1 VPQLSR
7 WLARTALLY
16 LIAAL
21 LLGLLMPLAGREAA
35 YLGGAWPVYI
45 HLLVVGW
52 VTQLIAAVA
61 YWMFPR
67 REPKL
72 PPNDV
77 AGYFVYGMLNAGLL
91 LRAYA
96 EPLPERH
103 GLLPAAALLQLAA
116 IVLLAATLWPRIRGR

>member
-1 VPQLSR
+1 MPFAGADVP
-7 WLARTALLY
+7 
-16 LIAAL
+16 
-21 LLGLLMPLAGREAA
+21 
-35 YLGGAWPVYI
+35 YLGGAWPAYI

-67 REPKL
+67 REPRM
-72 PPNDV
+72 PPND
-77 AGYFVYGMLNAGLL
+77 APGYVVYGLLNAGLL
-91 LRAYA
+91 LRTYA

-103 GLLPAAALLQLAA
+103 ALLPAAALLQLAA